1 MRGLGRG
8 PQATRDHTVDA
19 AATDAPV
26 HDEFEER
33 MSPPAAAG
41 EDLRVESEGPRGLAR
56 YRNAAM
62 VGAGGLACAAAGALL
77 GGIGGSFTIA
87 PAATHSVASTSG
99 QGSPAAAGA
108 SGGAA
113 TASGTEAVVAAA
125 LTSLSGSLTKNG
137 APLQWL
143 TSQSGSLP
151 ARRPA

>member
-1 MRGLGRG
+1 MKAARALGRRR
-8 PQATRDHTVDA
+8 ADDTVDA

-41 EDLRVESEGPRGLAR
+41 EDLRVESEGPRGSR
-56 YRNAAM
+56 DRNAAM

-99 QGSPAAAGA
+99 EGSPAAAGA
-108 SGGAA
+108 SGGTA
-113 TASGTEAVVAAA
+113 TASGT
-125 LTSLSGSLTKNG
+125 GG
-137 APLQWL
+137 
-143 TSQSGSLP
+143 G
-151 ARRPA
+151 R